1 MSRPSRDKGLR
12 AERVIVAAHGD
23 LGIAGERVPLS
34 GAARYRGNG
43 ADVDLYVFGPDGAD
57 DGLCP
62 IPAIRNLPAEI
73 GPVGRRTKPLTR

>member
-12 AERVIVAAHGD
+12 AEREVVAAHVE

-43 ADVDLYVFGPDGAD
+43 ADVDADLRLYRQPV
-57 DGLCP
+57 
-62 IPAIRNLPAEI
+62 EI
-73 GPVGRRTKPLTR
+73 QAVGRPRTDFRACGRG